1 MSTAQTWAILVTWLI
16 TFAIAIAAGVWSI
29 AGFRDLTPKRKPGRR
44 ARDVADPR
52 MSPSDF
58 AAKIDEFR
66 DDLIDSRPMRA
77 EDATSAMTPLAV
89 NTATVS
95 KVVVEPDGSG
105 VKLREVSR
113 QFYARPEHEATATAT
128 GADGSLVDLQSIR
141 PRKARINNEMLSGF
155 VRNHLQSA
163 VVHAS
168 HDLELSRV
176 GENIDDPL
184 VEASNRDI
192 ERDGL
197 AVLDDLIVP
206 SGADLVS
213 CGRERAGEIDVHESS
228 SSVGDG
234 RGRAPRMVG
243 TSEPTEEEL

>member
-1 MSTAQTWAILVTWLI
+1 MSEQEEASSQGAKSQTVVGSLVVTS
-16 TFAIAIAAGVWSI
+16 GVET
-29 AGFRDLTPKRKPGRR
+29 RY
-44 ARDVADPR
+44 
-52 MSPSDF
+52 
-58 AAKIDEFR
+58 
-66 DDLIDSRPMRA
+66 
-77 EDATSAMTPLAV
+77 
-89 NTATVS
+89 
-95 KVVVEPDGSG
+95 VVEPDGSG

-113 QFYARPEHEATATAT
+113 QFCARPEHEATATAT

-206 SGADLVS
+206 SDADLVS
-213 CGRERAGEIDVHESS
+213 CGRERTGEIDVHESS

-234 RGRAPRMVG
+234 RGSAPRMVG
-243 TSEPTEEEL
+243 TSEPIEEEQL

>member
-29 AGFRDLTPKRKPGRR
+29 AGFRDLTPKRKPRRR

-66 DDLIDSRPMRA
+66 DALIDSRPMAAAKTRH
-77 EDATSAMTPLAV
+77 ED
-89 NTATVS
+89 
-95 KVVVEPDGSG
+95 
-105 VKLREVSR
+105 
-113 QFYARPEHEATATAT
+113 
-128 GADGSLVDLQSIR
+128 LVDLKLIR
-141 PRKARINNEMLSGF
+141 AGKARINNEVLSSL
-155 VRNHLQSA
+155 VRDHLQRA
-163 VVHAS
+163 VVYSAD
-168 HDLELSRV
+168 DLELGRV

-243 TSEPTEEEL
+243 TSEPTEKEQL